1 MEGSSG
7 RGGVF
12 GKGREGDVLCRSAPL
27 NPSPAYF
34 ISEGGRVGTLTVY
47 KYKPAL
53 EILQVRQAF
62 PSRGTWT
69 SRKSLKRYYALVLPP
84 LLV

>member
-34 ISEGGRVGTLTVY
+34 ISEGGRVGRY
-47 KYKPAL
+47 FDC
-53 EILQVRQAF
+53 IQVQAR
-62 PSRGTWT
+62 PGN
-69 SRKSLKRYYALVLPP
+69 LAG
-84 LLV
+84 